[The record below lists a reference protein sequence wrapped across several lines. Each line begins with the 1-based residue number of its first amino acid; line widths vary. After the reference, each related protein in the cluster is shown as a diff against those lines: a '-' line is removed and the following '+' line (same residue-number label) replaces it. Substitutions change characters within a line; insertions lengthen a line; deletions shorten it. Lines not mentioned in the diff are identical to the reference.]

1 MKTKFVKK
9 VITMMSAAVMT
20 ISCAVGSVGAF
31 RVSKNA
37 HQNFTNRV
45 GDLNAKINNYEALLD
60 GADSKLLKF
69 IEESDGR
76 QNQEISKIIRYMTN
90 YLKKLSMHSNKD
102 KCIYS
107 LIDLE
112 SEKIYDDDSFNKIR
126 NMVDDLEKHNGN
138 KKILKYTGMQTF
150 FGKDSDKVSSIISE
164 IYKKVKEGI
173 DKHKQNK
180 YNISYNNFLETCAEY
195 NRVCSIGNDLKFVL
209 GTEELPEEL
218 QKELR
223 ILTGRGDNKFEIGEY
238 RFKVYAQN
246 IKTLNALL
254 LKCKRLLL
262 C

>member
-1 MKTKFVKK
+1 
-9 VITMMSAAVMT
+9 
-20 ISCAVGSVGAF
+20 
-31 RVSKNA
+31 
-37 HQNFTNRV
+37 
-45 GDLNAKINNYEALLD
+45 
-60 GADSKLLKF
+60 
-69 IEESDGR
+69 
-76 QNQEISKIIRYMTN
+76 
-90 YLKKLSMHSNKD
+90 
-102 KCIYS
+102 
-107 LIDLE
+107 
-112 SEKIYDDDSFNKIR
+112 
-126 NMVDDLEKHNGN
+126 
-138 KKILKYTGMQTF
+138 MQTF